1 MEMVEK
7 ENGTDLE
14 ETENTVEE
22 ENEGEV
28 GEERIEKWKM
38 QKE

>member
-1 MEMVEK
+1 MALTWK
-7 ENGTDLE
+7 
-14 ETENTVEE
+14 TENTVEEE

-28 GEERIEKWKM
+28 GDERMKKWKM